1 MVLAATRI
9 DGFWH
14 HRLWIFALAGGST
27 DQLNRSKG
35 KHHAL
40 NQYPRGQQAVREK
53 SAIIC
58 NQVEAS
64 GIAIKRLAGSEKNRA
79 HHHENNCGRV
89 LHGES
94 QPDAGDNQYY
104 GTKYG
109 PFTATE
115 QRHHKGPG
123 NA

>member
-14 HRLWIFALAGGST
+14 HRLWIFALAG
-27 DQLNRSKG
+27 
-35 KHHAL
+35 
-40 NQYPRGQQAVREK
+40 
-53 SAIIC
+53 
-58 NQVEAS
+58 S

-79 HHHENNCGRV
+79 HHQENNCGRV